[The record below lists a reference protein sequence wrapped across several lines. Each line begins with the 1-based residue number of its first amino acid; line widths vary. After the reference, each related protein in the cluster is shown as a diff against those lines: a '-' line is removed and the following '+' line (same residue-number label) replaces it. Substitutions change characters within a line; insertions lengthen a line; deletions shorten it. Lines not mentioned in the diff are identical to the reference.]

1 MTKKV
6 APRHSKSAPTRR
18 AAGALGPAI
27 ATLLLASETHAA
39 PPAPR
44 PATRVPAAPAPV
56 DDAPDEAAPVDP
68 FADIRDLETRLE
80 QLRTVVVGRQPRVT
94 LGGYIDLGFFV
105 PQGDGSGIVRDAGN
119 LLFPQYAGQYGWVFL
134 GDLLAPAINSRGE
147 VADLGAAT
155 GSGARYDSVHSG
167 GAPGFIANEVNLTL
181 TSGLGDSAIATA
193 SVNFIPRSGNN
204 CPGGA
209 TAGCNVAFSMG
220 DFLDVDLAQLE
231 WLPTK
236 TQKTSIFVG
245 KFDSVIGI
253 EYRERKAP
261 QRFGI
266 TPSLIARYTTGTAL
280 GLKVRHK
287 MGADDLFVV
296 AAAVTNGSFTTE
308 QFHFY
313 DEIDTNAGKTV
324 SGRVSIHPPLPFELE
339 VGASGSWGS
348 QDRARSSDD
357 KMWFYGADLHL
368 GVGTLDLKAQ
378 WLKGKAPGDPLDD
391 VYGLDLHG
399 GGYAELD
406 WMVTPLFGVLG
417 RGEYRDAMVWL
428 LGDPTGNRLYLT
440 KSWRATAGVRFVL
453 SDRVVFK
460 AEYLDNGEYGGIP
473 QIKNNVFTTSLLLI
487 N

>member
-1 MTKKV
+1 
-6 APRHSKSAPTRR
+6 
-18 AAGALGPAI
+18 
-27 ATLLLASETHAA
+27 
-39 PPAPR
+39 
-44 PATRVPAAPAPV
+44 
-56 DDAPDEAAPVDP
+56 
-68 FADIRDLETRLE
+68 
-80 QLRTVVVGRQPRVT
+80 
-94 LGGYIDLGFFV
+94 
-105 PQGDGSGIVRDAGN
+105 
-119 LLFPQYAGQYGWVFL
+119 
-134 GDLLAPAINSRGE
+134 
-147 VADLGAAT
+147 
-155 GSGARYDSVHSG
+155 
-167 GAPGFIANEVNLTL
+167 
-181 TSGLGDSAIATA
+181 
-193 SVNFIPRSGNN
+193 
-204 CPGGA
+204 
-209 TAGCNVAFSMG
+209 
-220 DFLDVDLAQLE
+220 
-231 WLPTK
+231 
-236 TQKTSIFVG
+236 
-245 KFDSVIGI
+245 
-253 EYRERKAP
+253 
-261 QRFGI
+261 
-266 TPSLIARYTTGTAL
+266 
-280 GLKVRHK
+280 
-287 MGADDLFVV
+287 MGADDLLVV

-313 DEIDTNAGKTV
+313 NEIDTNAGKTV

-348 QDRARSSDD
+348 QDRARSSDG
-357 KMWFYGADLHL
+357 KMWFYGADLRL